1 MSDAITADECVDESV
16 EDVFGLSP
24 DEYDDSTSF
33 GPDGLD
39 VDSLQV
45 VEMVET
51 IEYELDV
58 QISDDHL
65 ENIETVGDTKDVVRS
80 LAN

>member
-1 MSDAITADECVDESV
+1 MLDEHSTEDVVYEAV
-16 EDVFGLSP
+16 EDVFAMDE

-51 IEYELDV
+51 LEYELDV
-58 QISDDHL
+58 QISDDDL
-65 ENIETVGDTKDVVRS
+65 EEIETVGDTIEVVRS
-80 LAN
+80 VAR